1 MANFPS
7 LPVEIVAEILHLVVE
22 ADAESAWQY
31 ATVSREWQYYFEEKT
46 FSSLRVSSTD
56 IQKLRHYLTPVR
68 QSYVRELIFKVILP
82 DLDDYNV
89 DVPNRER
96 ETLEVQDCNSR
107 CFTDA
112 VFQLFD
118 ILASWQ
124 PPPGCKLGQRQGICL
139 HISASSPSDSIPPD
153 YIRGADHW
161 YKRWENSVLEI
172 VQDVERRLP
181 ILNAVT
187 EFTCGE
193 YEQSSRRIAPKACCD
208 ITAQM
213 INVQKIGWYLFNNK
227 DFDLDRRIEMREDL
241 IAGIQRLPESVRH
254 FGLCYTNDMFGS
266 KWWKAPQLFRGDPHT
281 PDPLGV
287 ALRGLLQQ
295 LVTFTLST
303 TVSPEVLWPVASLA
317 TSSELG
323 DENSMSFPYLEQAAL
338 LLREV
343 TPAGEWRSIGLPE
356 PLQNDSGL
364 WRPDLYDDDIHD
376 GPHIYTSDDRRFSK
390 DLIRRRLVDRYL
402 LAAGYAAQHMPR
414 LCEFRIDWPFRL
426 ESFGL
431 EYRPSAK
438 DDSRAVLEFSDAP
451 PIGPTPKV
459 VEAWRQVAGNLLGDP
474 MLMDIKPKD
483 TTAEY
488 R

>member
-1 MANFPS
+1 MAF
-7 LPVEIVAEILHLVVE
+7 
-22 ADAESAWQY
+22 Q
-31 ATVSREWQYYFEEKT
+31 
-46 FSSLRVSSTD
+46 
-56 IQKLRHYLTPVR
+56 
-68 QSYVRELIFKVILP
+68 VILP
-82 DLDDYNV
+82 DLDDSNV
-89 DVPNRER
+89 DILNRKR
-96 ETLEVQDCNSR
+96 ETPEDQNCNSR

-118 ILASWQ
+118 TLASWQ

-139 HISASSPSDSIPPD
+139 LISASSPSDSVPPG
-153 YIRGADHW
+153 YTRGIRHW
-161 YKRWENSVLEI
+161 QERWENSVLEI
-172 VQDVERRLP
+172 VHDGERRLP

-193 YEQSSRRIAPKACCD
+193 YAESSRRIAPKACCD

-213 INVQKIGWYLFNNK
+213 VNVEKLEWYLFDNK

-241 IAGIQRLPESVRH
+241 IAGIQRLPGSVRH
-254 FGLCYTNDMFGS
+254 FGLCYGSSTFFGS
-266 KWWKAPQLFRGDPHT
+266 DKWWKAPRLFRGDHLT
-281 PDPLGV
+281 PDSLGV
-287 ALRGLLQQ
+287 ALRRLLQQ

-317 TSSELG
+317 TSSGLG
-323 DENSMSFPYLEQAAL
+323 GDNSMSFPYLEQAAL

-356 PLQNDSGL
+356 PLQNGSGL
-364 WRPDLYDDDIHD
+364 WRPDLYDDDLRD
-376 GPHIYTSDDRRFSK
+376 DPYIYTSDDRQFSK

-414 LCEFRIDWPFRL
+414 LWEFRIDWPFQL
-426 ESFGL
+426 FSFGL

-438 DDSRAVLEFSDAP
+438 DDSRAVLEISDAP
-451 PIGPTPKV
+451 PIEPSLEV

-474 MLMDIKPKD
+474 VLMDIELKD
-483 TTAEY
+483 TTEEFRY
-488 R
+488 VG